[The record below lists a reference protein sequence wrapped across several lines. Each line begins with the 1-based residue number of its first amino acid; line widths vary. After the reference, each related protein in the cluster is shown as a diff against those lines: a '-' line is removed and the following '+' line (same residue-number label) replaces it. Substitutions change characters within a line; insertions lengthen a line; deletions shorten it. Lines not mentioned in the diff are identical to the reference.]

1 MGIETQTLYV
11 PRERFSR
18 ARTCCSMD
26 CRTFRNHH
34 LAYLD
39 DTLSGDVMSAA
50 QLHLMKCDACASHD
64 TTVRRSLMLVRNL
77 PSIEPSDAFSARLAE
92 RLAQCKQQQ
101 HLALDEDDACLDG
114 FLDTPSETRG
124 LQVWRGS
131 RMWLAMAAGVTVVG
145 SVALRS
151 SAVQASELELP
162 PVLASAPA
170 LPPALPPMVSAEL
183 VQAMVTGNPMW
194 SMAVLVE
201 DAPAHFL
208 STAGAF
214 EATVYE
220 R

>member
-1 MGIETQTLYV
+1 
-11 PRERFSR
+11 
-18 ARTCCSMD
+18 MD
-26 CRTFRNHH
+26 CRTFRQHH

-39 DTLSGDVMSAA
+39 DTLSGDVMSHA
-50 QLHLMKCDACASHD
+50 QLHLMHCDTCASHD
-64 TTVRRSLMLVRNL
+64 TLVRRSLMLVRNL

-92 RLAQCKQQQ
+92 RLAQCKQAPFG
-101 HLALDEDDACLDG
+101 ALDDDDSCLEG
-114 FLDTPSETRG
+114 FLDEPSHRRG

-151 SAVQASELELP
+151 NTVGATELEMP

-170 LPPALPPMVSAEL
+170 LPPTLPPMVSAEL
-183 VQAMVTGNPMW
+183 VKAMATGNPMW

-208 STAGAF
+208 SAAGLF
-214 EATVYE
+214 EAASFE